1 VKKYQFEGKDLL
13 IITFDDKIITLDKII
28 SELEKDGNKMKGKP
42 VYINKN

>member
-1 VKKYQFEGKDLL
+1 LL

-28 SELEKDGNKMKGKP
+28 SEIEKDGNKMKGKP